1 MAATFHQG
9 FSDHPAG
16 FDVEIGH
23 YLGLRWF
30 HVSQIQ
36 HGIES
41 VRQSRT
47 GPAVATCRCG
57 DTSRGSMDSPHAWLA
72 RHGKARYDIRLSG
85 VRDNWQRGE
94 NVARCLSAGYP
105 SFGDAQFASHS
116 VPVESCGCGFWAYW
130 ALGDKL
136 VGSPAIAGIIKGY
149 GEVIEGERGF
159 RCSHAKIIALFPLVY
174 STELAL
180 ALEDAYGADVYHSF
194 QAMLEMNPAPAGQ
207 PPLTDAWFS
216 RKKLPCETTAPTYTY
231 VPKPTRINDAFRQG
245 LVPCPKC
252 GTVACVPGQVQC
264 VACDI
269 AEMTAK
275 A

>member
-1 MAATFHQG
+1 
-9 FSDHPAG
+9 
-16 FDVEIGH
+16 
-23 YLGLRWF
+23 
-30 HVSQIQ
+30 
-36 HGIES
+36 
-41 VRQSRT
+41 
-47 GPAVATCRCG
+47 
-57 DTSRGSMDSPHAWLA
+57 MDSLPDWMA
-72 RHGKARYDIRLSG
+72 RHGKPRYDVRLSG
-85 VRDNWQRGE
+85 ARDNWHKGE
-94 NVARCLSAGYP
+94 NVAKCLTYGQEHA
-105 SFGDAQFASHS
+105 
-116 VPVESCGCGFWAYW
+116 VPAERCGCGFWAYW
-130 ALGDKL
+130 ALGEKQVQL
-136 VGSPAIAGIIKGY
+136 PCVAGIVKGY